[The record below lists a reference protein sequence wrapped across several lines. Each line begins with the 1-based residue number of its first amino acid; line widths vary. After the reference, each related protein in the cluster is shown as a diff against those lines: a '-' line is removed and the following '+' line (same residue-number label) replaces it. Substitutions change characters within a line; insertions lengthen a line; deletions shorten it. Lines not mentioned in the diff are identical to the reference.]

1 MSYAIYEKEY
11 IEKNVSE
18 TVFYKSVT
26 KVYSFLK
33 KQKTNG
39 VKLRDE
45 YGIGYETLFMSM
57 LNITEECS
65 DCNCV
70 YFHNYCDVGIE
81 EGEKY
86 GGDWKCSNC
95 LKKYEEN
102 KLFAFE
108 ERRKELR
115 EIKKS
120 ELQISETNE
129 EEKCCICLDELKIC
143 EIDGSDFEGVW
154 TEKNVSFNPC
164 GHTLCAK
171 CNFDL
176 VNKNDIIMC
185 PLCRCQIV

>member
-11 IEKNVSE
+11 ITNNNVSTDE
-18 TVFYKSVT
+18 FYESMA

-33 KQKTNG
+33 TQKTNG
-39 VKLRDE
+39 IKLRDE
-45 YGIGYETLFMSM
+45 YGIGYETLFISM
-57 LNITEECS
+57 LNVTEECL

-81 EGEKY
+81 EGRGEID
-86 GGDWKCSNC
+86 GWKCAEC

-108 ERRKELR
+108 CERKERREL
-115 EIKKS
+115 KKTES
-120 ELQISETNE
+120 QIPETNE
-129 EEKCCICLDELKIC
+129 EEICCICLDELKIC
-143 EIDGSDFEGVW
+143 GIDSGDYDEN
-154 TEKNVSFNPC
+154 EKNVSLNPC

-176 VNKNDIIMC
+176 KNSNEDIIC
-185 PLCRCQIV
+185 PLCRTQII